1 MTPQH
6 QPTLLGMAPVVAR
19 VPQAGVRRYRIVVGI
34 DLSEYADIVI
44 EHALDQ
50 AARHQAPDLHFVVVK
65 ESRKDASEALQQR
78 LADRVVPALETF
90 NQHGTD
96 WRARLH
102 VRAGEPDEQIAGIAA
117 DLRADLIVIGSFGLH
132 HGGHSLKTVPSK
144 VLRDAP
150 CATLVVT
157 MPQMMDASPHC
168 PACDNTRDATDG
180 ERLFCAEHAND
191 HVRVEDIDGPVTAW
205 TGGSLMW

>member
-1 MTPQH
+1 MNPQ
-6 QPTLLGMAPVVAR
+6 LREPVLPRAR
-19 VPQAGVRRYRIVVGI
+19 RFRMVVGV
-34 DLSEYADIVI
+34 DLSEYADMVI

-50 AARHQAPDLHFVVVK
+50 AARHVAPDLHFLVVK

-78 LADRVVPALETF
+78 LADRVVPMLETF
-90 NQHGTD
+90 NQHGTN

-102 VRAGEPDEQIAGIAA
+102 VRAGSPDEQIAGLAA
-117 DLRADLIVIGSFGLH
+117 DVRADLIVIGSFGLH
-132 HGGHSLKTVPSK
+132 HGGHSLKTVPSR

-157 MPQMMDASPHC
+157 MPLPLDTSPHC
-168 PACDNTRDATDG
+168 PACDLAREDSEG
-180 ERLFCAEHAND
+180 EQLFCAKHSGD
-191 HVRVEDIDGPVTAW
+191 RVSTGDYDGPITTW